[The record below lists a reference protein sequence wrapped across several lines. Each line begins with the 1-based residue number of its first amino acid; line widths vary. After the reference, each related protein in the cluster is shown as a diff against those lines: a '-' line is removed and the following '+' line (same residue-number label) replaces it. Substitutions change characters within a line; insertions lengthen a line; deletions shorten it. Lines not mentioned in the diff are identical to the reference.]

1 MKNRI
6 AYLTLAF
13 GFISSINTAVFDF
26 SNGSSQ
32 TLYVWPL
39 SKDGKIVAILP
50 PKSLAVRMEVPTKY
64 GSKPELMVLDD
75 YTARL
80 RNIIQGYNAA
90 GAYSQITGYNKSQNP
105 ENYYVLDYS
114 KGNWTAYTPIK
125 YLKDIFR
132 HRQGNRKDGEW
143 KQSLGPSFKDA
154 RFAKQIKKY

>member
-64 GSKPELMVLDD
+64 GSKPKLMVLDD

-80 RNIIQGYNAA
+80 RNFIQGYNAA
-90 GAYSQITGYNKSQNP
+90 GAYKLITGYNSKNP

-114 KGNWTAYTPIK
+114 QGNWTAYTPIK
-125 YLKDIFR
+125 YLKDTFR
-132 HRQGNRKDGEW
+132 LQQSNTKQHEW
-143 KQSLGPSFKDA
+143 KESLGPSFKDA
-154 RFAKQIKKY
+154 RFAKQVKKY